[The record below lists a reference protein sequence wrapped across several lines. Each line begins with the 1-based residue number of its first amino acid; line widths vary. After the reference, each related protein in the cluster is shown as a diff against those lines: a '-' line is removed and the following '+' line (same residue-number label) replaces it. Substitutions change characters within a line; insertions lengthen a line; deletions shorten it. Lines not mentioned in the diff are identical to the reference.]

1 MNCKPATSL
10 DDLSIQVEFHVI
22 EFYVLDEGDERQSA
36 NVGQEEAP
44 YGMQKEKADKPFI
57 VFLTYAL
64 SDPDTVVIVLSYA
77 HLADG
82 AVFGSGWFMEVTG
95 STVIFLFVHLPI
107 VVFFILLDVLF
118 IICLFYVPW

>member
-22 EFYVLDEGDERQSA
+22 EFYVLDEGDERKSA

-44 YGMQKEKADKPFI
+44 YGMQKEKADKPFV

-64 SDPDTVVIVLSYA
+64 SYPDTVVIILGYT